1 MFPLSRLPTGLLCS
15 LHETPEIAKYV
26 FDVLTQKRRF
36 LPSNGSEVREDIV
49 PGDQVV
55 LGLHHLGVE
64 VLGDVAAVLLAPVHH
79 VGLVENVQLAVGYH
93 LVNKGL
99 ST

>member
-1 MFPLSRLPTGLLCS
+1 M
-15 LHETPEIAKYV
+15 
-26 FDVLTQKRRF
+26 
-36 LPSNGSEVREDIV
+36 PSNGGEVGEDIV

-93 LVNKGL
+93 LVKDNLVSNSLGHEKGGPNGWCKKID
-99 ST
+99 SKDH